1 MDKEATSQQQAS
13 GLKLYELDWIISSV
27 INQGFV
33 FDEETG
39 EILFDADSLEALE
52 AAREAKLEGCAI
64 VIKNL
69 EAEVAAFKAE
79 EKALAERRQ
88 VKERA
93 AESMRRYLANSM
105 LAAGEAK
112 LETTRCAVSF
122 RKSESVEVFDAEK
135 LPADL
140 CTVKQTVSPDKA
152 AIKKL
157 LKAGEAVEGAQ
168 LIVKQNIQVK

>member
-1 MDKEATSQQQAS
+1 MEDQAN
-13 GLKLYELDWIISSV
+13 GLKLYEIDRAIYAV

-39 EILFDADSLEALE
+39 EILFDAENLEALE
-52 AAREAKLEGCAI
+52 AARESKLEGCAL
-64 VIKNL
+64 VIKAL
-69 EAEVAAFKAE
+69 DAEVAAFKAE

-88 VKERA
+88 AKERK
-93 AESMRRYLANSM
+93 AERMREYLANSL
-105 LAAGEAK
+105 LAAGEK
-112 LETTRCAVSF
+112 KFETTRCALSF
-122 RKSESVEVFDAEK
+122 RKSESVEVFNAEA

-140 CTVKQTVSPDKA
+140 CTVKQTIAPDKA